1 MGRVLSLV
9 VRASPNTMSNKSKTS
24 ERNANKCTENSS
36 NKSAKNEKKF
46 GLYDTLRY
54 FWTGLMRAGVA
65 RLQYAL
71 IKLGYMK
78 PSDIRFRSGFYGPR
92 TTEAIT
98 RIGHALTKGSKVL
111 GIFTDEIRT
120 KILKE
125 LEDLEN
131 GTLVLHHTVRCD
143 GSNEYPLRG
152 VRFHKIG
159 KDYHLNKSEFD
170 KLSMEE
176 KQAFEVITRP
186 GARPIPVN
194 VYFHQSA
201 KKTDKP
207 VPRSY
212 PNHPKKALIHPFAQA
227 ILSMASNVAT
237 SYGAT
242 IPKFTLELLVMFP
255 VSIQFLETGIIKLAM
270 TMILPKLNSRN

>member
-1 MGRVLSLV
+1 
-9 VRASPNTMSNKSKTS
+9 
-24 ERNANKCTENSS
+24 
-36 NKSAKNEKKF
+36 
-46 GLYDTLRY
+46 
-54 FWTGLMRAGVA
+54 
-65 RLQYAL
+65 
-71 IKLGYMK
+71 MK

-92 TTEAIT
+92 TTEAIA

-159 KDYHLNKSEFD
+159 KNYDLNKSEFD

-201 KKTDKP
+201 KKTDK
-207 VPRSY
+207 
-212 PNHPKKALIHPFAQA
+212 LIHPFAQA

-242 IPKFTLELLVMFP
+242 IPKIHFGITCD
-255 VSIQFLETGIIKLAM
+255 VSGQHPFLETGIIKLAM